1 MLRFEIKK
9 IWSRPVNKAALL
21 LLAVIVLT
29 GSALAARDVVYY
41 KADGSKISGFFAARR
56 LRSEKNEWKGYV
68 TEDVLKK
75 MVKEN
80 QKACA
85 QAESEDGALIA
96 RQGLSDLRE
105 WINTGLS
112 GEGGYDYYLCDRI
125 PEQEAA
131 SLYEKRLALLREEF
145 AGQEYSQKEKEYLTR
160 QYEKFGA
167 PLYYGYADGWKAL
180 LDSQYLPTL
189 MTITIVIIGFLVS
202 GVFSCEFQLGADSVF
217 FSSNY
222 GRNRAIHAKIMAG
235 FLVMTV
241 VYWAAMLLFSLLVL
255 GLLGFQGAGLMIQTN
270 DHNWSCMY
278 NITYAES
285 WLLTMFGGYVAHLF
299 ILLLA
304 QLASAKSRSV
314 VAAVTIPLGLACAP
328 MFLGRV
334 PFLAR
339 VMNLFPDMLL
349 RISAFLRDNIIYEI
363 GGKAYGV
370 YELLIPVYLLLA
382 LLLMPALYL
391 WYKRSELV

>member
-1 MLRFEIKK
+1 M
-9 IWSRPVNKAALL
+9 
-21 LLAVIVLT
+21 
-29 GSALAARDVVYY
+29 
-41 KADGSKISGFFAARR
+41 
-56 LRSEKNEWKGYV
+56 
-68 TEDVLKK
+68 
-75 MVKEN
+75 
-80 QKACA
+80 
-85 QAESEDGALIA
+85 
-96 RQGLSDLRE
+96 
-105 WINTGLS
+105 
-112 GEGGYDYYLCDRI
+112 
-125 PEQEAA
+125 
-131 SLYEKRLALLREEF
+131 
-145 AGQEYSQKEKEYLTR
+145 
-160 QYEKFGA
+160 
-167 PLYYGYADGWKAL
+167 PL
-180 LDSQYLPTL
+180 
-189 MTITIVIIGFLVS
+189 TITIVIIGFLVS